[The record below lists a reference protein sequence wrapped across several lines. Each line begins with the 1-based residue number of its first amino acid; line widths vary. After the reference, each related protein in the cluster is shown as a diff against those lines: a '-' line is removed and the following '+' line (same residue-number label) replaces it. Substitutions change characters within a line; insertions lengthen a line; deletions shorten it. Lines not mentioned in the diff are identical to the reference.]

1 MRRKLLEV
9 RKEFEEV
16 LNELETDTNFVF
28 WKKEALGLPLISRD
42 PKVLSSAN
50 EQTKSGRK
58 ENEDDL
64 KQSIGSVKEG
74 FGEELSEKFETMLI
88 DTEDGE
94 RFDGQRSLV
103 DEELVLE
110 SPSSGASNSESS
122 DKLKRSDLQ
131 INQAFRLENKS
142 TSKQEQRPP
151 EQTIFPGEQSS
162 ERQGFLI
169 LNSEITN
176 QYDFQH
182 ERYPH
187 RVPDSPLPLNSTLKS
202 GSRDEQEMREPVGRD
217 STSET
222 SLQSDLQGRP
232 HLSEQA
238 RLSDTWL
245 TDRSFG
251 KQSVG
256 EG

>member
-16 LNELETDTNFVF
+16 LNELDTGTNFVF

-42 PKVLSSAN
+42 PKVLTSVN
-50 EQTKSGRK
+50 EQKKSGCK
-58 ENEDDL
+58 ENEDEA
-64 KQSIGSVKEG
+64 KQSGSVKEE
-74 FGEELSEKFETMLI
+74 FGVKLFSADEELETMLN
-88 DTEDGE
+88 TEDGE
-94 RFDGQRSLV
+94 RVDGERSV
-103 DEELVLE
+103 ADEELVLE
-110 SPSSGASNSESS
+110 SPASGVSNSESC
-122 DKLKRSDLQ
+122 DKLKLCDLHM
-131 INQAFRLENKS
+131 NQAFRLENN
-142 TSKQEQRPP
+142 TISKQGHRPP
-151 EQTIFPGEQSS
+151 EEMICPREQSS
-162 ERQGFLI
+162 EKQRSLI

-176 QYDFQH
+176 QCGFPD
-182 ERYPH
+182 ERFPH

-202 GSRDEQEMREPVGRD
+202 GLRDEQETRESVGRD

-232 HLSEQA
+232 HLRERA

-251 KQSVG
+251 KQQG
-256 EG
+256 